1 MAPPIGTILRQMF
14 PSEPTWSTNHIP
26 DLSSKVV
33 LVTGG
38 NTVYLGARSQS
49 KAEQAIHDLQ
59 QETGKTAIFLQM
71 DLADFDSVKRA
82 AEDFKSRETELHIL
96 FLNAGVLGTPIEQVT
111 AQGYDMQ
118 FGNNVLGHFL
128 LLKLLYP
135 VLAASTVPSS
145 PSRIIWLAS
154 ASQYFFQAPMKYD
167 TFKDG
172 PARIKLGI
180 HQHYCQS
187 KFANVLLSFH
197 LARTCHQDNIVSILV
212 DPGNIKS
219 DLNRHTTSFLFKILQ
234 WILLFPAKY
243 GPLTQLYAGTS
254 PEAMEYNGKYLR
266 PWARLGEPNSATK
279 DVEEQEKLWAY
290 CEEQVTPWL

>member
-1 MAPPIGTILRQMF
+1 
-14 PSEPTWSTNHIP
+14 
-26 DLSSKVV
+26 
-33 LVTGG
+33 
-38 NTVYLGARSQS
+38 
-49 KAEQAIHDLQ
+49 
-59 QETGKTAIFLQM
+59 
-71 DLADFDSVKRA
+71 
-82 AEDFKSRETELHIL
+82 
-96 FLNAGVLGTPIEQVT
+96 
-111 AQGYDMQ
+111 
-118 FGNNVLGHFL
+118 
-128 LLKLLYP
+128 
-135 VLAASTVPSS
+135 
-145 PSRIIWLAS
+145 
-154 ASQYFFQAPMKYD
+154 MKYD

-180 HQHYCQS
+180 DQHYCQS
-187 KFANVLLSFH
+187 KFANVLLSLH
-197 LARTCHQDNIVSILV
+197 LAKTCHQDNIVSIVV

-234 WILLFPAKY
+234 WILLFPAEY